1 MTQQPQP
8 LADRIAAAFE
18 HLDAQQ
24 WGYDHGFCGKYGTDP
39 ETDSFV
45 NAALATV
52 QPELDQRDAEITR
65 LRQHVEELQDKVMSS
80 SNGQCCCSF
89 DGPGDVCMVHSPTV
103 DRLRVE
109 LQQAQQQLRLIDD
122 EIEEFEAAAQS
133 DPNTPASVLL
143 MIQILRRIRPAAV
156 SGA

>member
-1 MTQQPQP
+1 MTQQSQP
-8 LADRIAAAFE
+8 LADRVAAAFE

-24 WGYDHGFCGKYGTDP
+24 WGYDHGFCGTYGTDP

-45 NAALATV
+45 NAALAVV
-52 QPELDQRDAEITR
+52 QPALDERDAEIR
-65 LRQHVEELQDKVMSS
+65 RMHERSSRRRRAMQAAQESERVLQRQIDEQAAEI
-80 SNGQCCCSF
+80 
-89 DGPGDVCMVHSPTV
+89 
-103 DRLRVE
+103 DRLRAE
-109 LQQAQQQLRLIDD
+109 LQQTQQQLRLIDD
-122 EIEEFEAAAQS
+122 EIEEFDAAAQS